1 MKNCPS
7 QVAVAAVAFVVCL
20 LPAGT
25 FAAGYTNVYSN
36 SYFGWL
42 DQYSLTNAT
51 NGNIASQACV
61 PTSAVNAFTYLQ
73 NVAPGYFGT
82 NLAGTN
88 YDSWLSTGYT
98 LAGPSYLNTTTNG
111 TMLYRLPY
119 ALNNYIITNK
129 GFSNVTF
136 NGQFATN
143 NEWVSPYDRPT
154 NVAATNPTT
163 AFLTNALS
171 LGSAIMFSIEYY
183 GTNNGHE
190 MTLTGLRWDD
200 TNANGIIEFEENAR
214 LFFIDPLDSST
225 NYSPDTPTGPAKFSE
240 GQIWYDTNNSSLRLT
255 YEQYTNGLPYESGYY
270 SSTNSF
276 IDALYAVTV
285 PEPSTGALLALSLV
299 GLAGYMIRRSGVR
312 R

>member
-1 MKNCPS
+1 M
-7 QVAVAAVAFVVCL
+7 AFVVCF
-20 LPAGT
+20 LPVAVS
-25 FAAGYTNVYSN
+25 AAGYTNVYSN
-36 SYFGWL
+36 SYFSWL
-42 DQYSLTNAT
+42 DQYSLTN
-51 NGNIASQACV
+51 GNIGSQACV
-61 PTSAVNAFTYLQ
+61 PTSAVNALTYLQ

-82 NLAGTN
+82 NLTGTN
-88 YDSWLSTGYT
+88 YDSWLSAGYT

-154 NVAATNPTT
+154 NVAAVNPTT

-183 GTNNGHE
+183 GTNAGHE
-190 MTLTGLRWDD
+190 MTLAGLQWNDAN
-200 TNANGIIEFEENAR
+200 TNNVIDFEENAR
-214 LFFIDPLDSST
+214 LYFVDPLDPST
-225 NYSPDTPTGPAKFSE
+225 NYSPATPTGPAKFSE
-240 GQIWYDTNNSSLRLT
+240 GQIWYESSNSSLRLT
-255 YEQYTNGLPYESGYY
+255 YEQYAGGLPYSNSYS

-276 IDALYAVTV
+276 IDAFYAVAV
-285 PEPSTGALLALSLV
+285 PEPSTSAMLALSVL
-299 GLAGYMIRRSGVR
+299 GLAGYVIRAGRSR
-312 R
+312 K

>member
-1 MKNCPS
+1 M
-7 QVAVAAVAFVVCL
+7 AFVVCF
-20 LPAGT
+20 LPVAVS
-25 FAAGYTNVYSN
+25 AAGYTNVYSN
-36 SYFGWL
+36 SYFSWL
-42 DQYSLTNAT
+42 DQYSLTN
-51 NGNIASQACV
+51 GNIGSQACV
-61 PTSAVNAFTYLQ
+61 PTSAVNALTYLQ

-82 NLAGTN
+82 NLTGTN
-88 YDSWLSTGYT
+88 YDSWLSAGYT
-98 LAGPSYLNTTTNG
+98 LASPSYLNTTTNG

-129 GFSNVTF
+129 GFSNVMF
-136 NGQFATN
+136 SGQFATN
-143 NEWVSPYDRPT
+143 NGWESPYDRPT
-154 NVAATNPTT
+154 NVAAVNPTT

-171 LGSAIMFSIEYY
+171 LGSAVMFSIEYF

-225 NYSPDTPTGPAKFSE
+225 NYSPETPTGPAKFSE
-240 GQIWYDTNNSSLRLT
+240 GQIWYEPTNSSLRLT

-276 IDALYAVTV
+276 IDAIYTMTI
-285 PEPSTGALLALSLV
+285 PEPSTSAMLALSVL
-299 GLAGYMIRRSGVR
+299 GLAGYVIRAGRSR
-312 R
+312 K

>member
-1 MKNCPS
+1 M
-7 QVAVAAVAFVVCL
+7 AFVACF

-36 SYFGWL
+36 SYFSWL
-42 DQYSLTNAT
+42 DQYSLTNAP

-61 PTSAVNAFTYLQ
+61 PTSAVNALTYLQ

-82 NLAGTN
+82 NLTGTN
-88 YDSWLSTGYT
+88 YDSWLNTGYT
-98 LAGPSYLNTTTNG
+98 LASPSYLNTTTNG

-136 NGQFATN
+136 SGQFATN
-143 NEWVSPYDRPT
+143 NEWISPYDRPT
-154 NVAATNPTT
+154 NVAAVNPTT

-171 LGSAIMFSIEYY
+171 LGSAVMFSIEYY

-225 NYSPDTPTGPAKFSE
+225 NYSPDTPTSPAKFSE
-240 GQIWYDTNNSSLRLT
+240 GQIWYEPTNSSLRLT
-255 YEQYTNGLPYESGYY
+255 YEQYAGGLPYTNSYG
-270 SSTNSF
+270 SSTNNF
-276 IDALYAVTV
+276 IDAIYTMTI
-285 PEPSTGALLALSLV
+285 PEPSTSALLALSLV
-299 GLAGYMIRRSGVR
+299 GLAGYMMHRGRSRG
-312 R
+312 

>member
-1 MKNCPS
+1 M
-7 QVAVAAVAFVVCL
+7 VFLVCC
-20 LPAGT
+20 LPAPAS
-25 FAAGYTNVYSN
+25 AAGYTNIYSN

-51 NGNIASQACV
+51 NGNIGSQACV
-61 PTSAVNAFTYLQ
+61 PTSAVNALTYLQ
-73 NVAPGYFGT
+73 SVAPAYFGT

-98 LAGPSYLNTTTNG
+98 LAGSAYLDTTTNG

-119 ALNNYIITNK
+119 ALNNYMVTNR

-136 NGQFATN
+136 SGQFATN
-143 NEWVSPYDRPT
+143 NGWVSPYDRPS
-154 NVAATNPTT
+154 NVAAVNPTT

-171 LGSAIMFSIEYY
+171 LGSAVMFSIEYF
-183 GTNNGHE
+183 GTNAGHE

-240 GQIWYDTNNSSLRLT
+240 GQIWYESSNSSLRLT
-255 YEQYTNGLPYESGYY
+255 YEQYSGGLPYTNSYS

-276 IDALYAVTV
+276 IDAFYAVTI
-285 PEPSTGALLALSLV
+285 PEPSTGALVALSVL
-299 GLAGYMIRRSGVR
+299 GLAGYMIRRGSSRG
-312 R
+312 